1 MSGAGRTGDGRG
13 RLGNVLSGLVVAVG
27 CVLFLGGFAWAAL
40 VYRPYTVPT
49 GSMSPTVETGSK
61 VLAQRIT
68 GDEVRRGDVVVFTDK
83 AWSGS
88 PMVKRVIGIGGD
100 TVVCCDAKGRLT
112 VNDEPIAEPYLRTP
126 AGASGSLGDSAASG
140 DPSGSGSADDS
151 GSSGAGGGSG
161 ASRQAPAS
169 TEFSAEVPEGE
180 LFLLGDDRAISMD
193 SRVHLTEEGQGSVP
207 RSAVEARVDAVAW
220 PSGHMLDRPEGF
232 AGLPGGISSQGPL
245 PLQLGAVVVGVV
257 LILAGCAYGPVA
269 AWTRRGKSAKAVAGA
284 R

>member
-27 CVLFLGGFAWAAL
+27 CVLFLGGFVWAAL

-126 AGASGSLGDSAASG
+126 AGASGVSG
-140 DPSGSGSADDS
+140 GTSGSSGSGSSGDS
-151 GSSGAGGGSG
+151 GSSGTGASSG
-161 ASRQAPAS
+161 ASGQAPAS

-180 LFLLGDDRAISMD
+180 LFLLGDDRAISLD

-220 PSGHMLDRPEGF
+220 PSGHMLDPPEGF

-245 PLQLGAVVVGVV
+245 PLQLGAAVAGVV
-257 LILAGCAYGPVA
+257 LILAGCAYGPIA
-269 AWTRRGKSAKAVAGA
+269 ARTRRGKSAKAVAGA

>member
-1 MSGAGRTGDGRG
+1 MSGAGRTDGRG
-13 RLGNVLSGLVVAVG
+13 RLGNVLSGLAVAVG

-49 GSMSPTVETGSK
+49 GSMSPTVETGAK

-88 PMVKRVIGIGGD
+88 PMVKRVVGIGGD
-100 TVVCCDAKGRLT
+100 TVVCCDARGRLT
-112 VNDEPIAEPYLRTP
+112 VNDQPVEEPYLRTP
-126 AGASGSLGDSAASG
+126 AGASGSLGGSG
-140 DPSGSGSADDS
+140 DAGSSGDSGPSGDSSDS
-151 GSSGAGGGSG
+151 GSSG
-161 ASRQAPAS
+161 QAAS
-169 TEFSAEVPEGE
+169 TEFSAKVPQGE
-180 LFLLGDDRAISMD
+180 LFLLGDDRAISLD

-207 RSAVEARVDAVAW
+207 RAAVEARVDAVAW

-245 PLQLGAVVVGVV
+245 PLQLGAVVVGVL

-269 AWTRRGKSAKAVAGA
+269 AWTRRGKSAKAKAVAGA